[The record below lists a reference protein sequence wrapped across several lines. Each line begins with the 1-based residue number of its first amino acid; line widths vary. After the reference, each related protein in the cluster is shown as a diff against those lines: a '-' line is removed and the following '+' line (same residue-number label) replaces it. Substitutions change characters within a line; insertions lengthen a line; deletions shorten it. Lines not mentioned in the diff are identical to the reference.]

1 MTTPKNF
8 SAVIEDAGKG
18 GAYVTVP
25 FDVEKEYGKKR
36 VKVLATFDGEPYRG
50 SLIRMGTP
58 SHILGVQKAIRTKI
72 GKSIGDT
79 IEVTVEEDTAKRE
92 VIIPK
97 DLKKALIENTGAM
110 DLFTHLAYSHQREYV
125 EWIGK
130 AKRLETRQDRI
141 ADTIVRMFKE
151 K

>member
-1 MTTPKNF
+1 MTQKREFT
-8 SAVIEDAGKG
+8 AVIEDAGKG

-36 VKVLATFDGEPYRG
+36 VKVLATFNGEPYRG
-50 SLIRMGTP
+50 SLVRMGTP
-58 SHILGVQKAIRTKI
+58 GHILGVQKAIRTKI

-79 IEVTVEEDTAKRE
+79 IKVTVEEDTAKRE
-92 VIIPK
+92 VTIPK
-97 DLKKALIENTGAM
+97 DFKKALIENTGAM
-110 DLFTHLAYSHQREYV
+110 DVFTHLSYSHQREYV

-141 ADTIVRMFKE
+141 AQTIVRLFTGK
-151 K
+151 